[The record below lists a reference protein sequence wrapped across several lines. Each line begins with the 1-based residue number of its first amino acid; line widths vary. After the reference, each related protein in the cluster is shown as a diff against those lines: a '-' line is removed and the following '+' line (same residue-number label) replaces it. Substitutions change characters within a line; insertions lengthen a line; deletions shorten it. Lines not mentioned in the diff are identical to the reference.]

1 MAATAVAANA
11 QGTAHLSGTI
21 KGLDGGNAIVM
32 QYGEDYRESDTQQV
46 KPDGTFSADI
56 NVRQPNVAYL
66 IVDKYKVSRLLFLE
80 QARGQVTVPQNRPG
94 DRSLSR
100 RNIQKYNLKCYK
112 K

>member
-80 QARGQVTVPQNRPG
+80 DEQARGQQARGQVTVPQEY
-94 DRSLSR
+94 SK
-100 RNIQKYNLKCYK
+100 I
-112 K
+112 

>member
-80 QARGQVTVPQNRPG
+80 DEQARKQARGQVTVPQEY
-94 DRSLSR
+94 SK
-100 RNIQKYNLKCYK
+100 I
-112 K
+112 

>member
-1 MAATAVAANA
+1 
-11 QGTAHLSGTI
+11 
-21 KGLDGGNAIVM
+21 M

-80 QARGQVTVPQNRPG
+80 DGMRATIDASVVPDKDNKEEPYSLQLDYKGDNR
-94 DRSLSR
+94 DCYEFEQ
-100 RNIQKYNLKCYK
+100 RNDVMSDFA
-112 K
+112 

>member
-80 QARGQVTVPQNRPG
+80 DEQARGQVTVPQEYSKIKSQMLP
-94 DRSLSR
+94 
-100 RNIQKYNLKCYK
+100 
-112 K
+112 